1 MNEFEMKIEKIVK
14 NGTENYMLSEFKETT
29 NLFEDLGYDSI
40 SIMKLIIDIEEEFGI
55 ELDMEYFDIDDLT
68 IAKLKNMV
76 KSKSTFNHGI

>member
-14 NGTENYMLSEFKETT
+14 NSTENYMLSEFKETT

-68 IAKLKNMV
+68 IGKLKNMV

>member
-14 NGTENYMLSEFKETT
+14 NGMENYMLSEFKETT

-68 IAKLKNMV
+68 IGKLKDMV

>member
-68 IAKLKNMV
+68 IGKIKNMV

>member
-68 IAKLKNMV
+68 IGKLKNMV